1 MDTHMKALTDRLFGE
16 QGLRASNFKLFPG
29 KNRDA
34 TPEQVAQEINA
45 SLDKIEANDFEDITA
60 LEDN

>member
-1 MDTHMKALTDRLFGE
+1 MDTHMKAVTDRLFGE
-16 QGLRASNFKLFPG
+16 DGLRASNFKLFPG
-29 KNRDA
+29 KNRDV

-45 SLDKIEANDFEDITA
+45 SFDKLQAGDFEDITA